1 MDEFQE
7 ILQDFLIESF
17 ELIEQLDQDLVE
29 LESRPDDLDLLNRIF
44 RVAHTIKGASS
55 FLNFDV
61 LTHLTHHMENLLN
74 MARHGDLV
82 IDADVM
88 DVILESIDLMKALL
102 VRIRDSGADA
112 GLEVGQC
119 VERLDAVA
127 NGTPLSSVT
136 ETVTVTASE
145 TVVAVEP
152 QTDAEEEADYS
163 GMSEAEVEAEIERLI
178 AQRQAEDAA
187 KRANKAN
194 SSAPVEEEPDYEGM
208 DDAEVE
214 AEIERLLAKRQAED
228 AAKRAQKAA
237 ETSTAPSV
245 AAPVAAPITSEPMP
259 QSEPIPAPVPVAPAA
274 PAVQPKVEAKP
285 ATPVARRAA
294 EPKEEGENRGGGAV
308 EQTIRVDVKRLD
320 HLMNLIG
327 ELVLGKNRLIKIND
341 DVEERYEGE
350 AFLEELNQVVSIVS
364 LVTTD
369 LQIAVMKTRMLPIG
383 KVFNKFPRM
392 IRDLS
397 RELNKKIELE
407 ITGEETELD
416 KSIVEEIG
424 DPLVHIIRNSCDH
437 GIETPDV
444 RLSSGKEETGTIHLK
459 AYHEGNHI
467 VIQIIDDGKGLDA
480 EMLKLKSIEKGIIT
494 EKEAEGMSEK
504 EAFGLIFRPGFS
516 TAAQVTSVS
525 GRGVG
530 MDVVKTNIEKL
541 NGMIDI
547 DSEVGKG
554 TSMKLKIPLTLAII
568 QALLVGVQEEYY
580 AIPLASVLETVRISK
595 DEIYTVESRSVMRL
609 RDEVLSLVHIGDIF
623 EVERVFDN
631 SEHAYV
637 VVLGLAESKIG
648 LIVDSLVGQEE
659 IVIKSLGEYLK
670 GIEGIAGATI
680 RGDGGV
686 TLIVDVAALMQM
698 AKSVKSTV
706 GQESAEAKGRL
717 GVKNKPS
724 DYKVMI
730 VDDSKTDR
738 TIMRKSLEPM
748 GITLVEATDGIEALN
763 ILKQADHTFDA
774 MLIDIEM
781 PRMDGYSLAAEIKK
795 YNKYKNLPLIA
806 VTSRTGKADRM
817 RGVESGMV
825 EYITKPYSSEYLMNV
840 VKRNIKFNEGL

>member
-17 ELIEQLDQDLVE
+17 ELIEQLDQDLVD
-29 LESRPDDLDLLNRIF
+29 LESNPNDLELLNRIF
-44 RVAHTIKGASS
+44 RVAHTVKGASS
-55 FLNFDV
+55 FLNFDI
-61 LTHLTHHMENLLN
+61 LSRLTHHMENLLN
-74 MARHGDLV
+74 MARHGELQ
-82 IDADVM
+82 ITAGVM
-88 DVILESIDLMKALL
+88 DVILESIDLMKEILGY
-102 VRIRDSGADA
+102 IRDNGNDSGFEIEAC
-112 GLEVGQC
+112 VG
-119 VERLDAVA
+119 RLDEVA
-127 NGTPLSSVT
+127 NNKGATTEATIEPEVT
-136 ETVTVTASE
+136 QEAKVTQE
-145 TVVAVEP
+145 IKEP
-152 QTDAEEEADYS
+152 ESPQESKDDDIDYS
-163 GMSEAEVEAEIERLI
+163 NLS
-178 AQRQAEDAA
+178 
-187 KRANKAN
+187 
-194 SSAPVEEEPDYEGM
+194 
-208 DDAEVE
+208 DAEVE
-214 AEIERLLAKRQAED
+214 AEIERLLAQRQAED
-228 AAKRAQKAA
+228 AKKRAEKKTDDKKSDDNNQESSIAPKQPSAPQK
-237 ETSTAPSV
+237 
-245 AAPVAAPITSEPMP
+245 
-259 QSEPIPAPVPVAPAA
+259 PAA
-274 PAVQPKVEAKP
+274 TSNAVKKVEKDDNSNSAI
-285 ATPVARRAA
+285 
-294 EPKEEGENRGGGAV
+294 

-397 RELNKKIELE
+397 RELNKKIELV

-416 KSIVEEIG
+416 KSIVEVIG

-437 GIETPDV
+437 GIESIKD
-444 RLSSGKEETGTIHLK
+444 RLDQGKDETGTVQLK

-480 EMLKLKSIEKGIIT
+480 DGLKIHSIEKGIIS
-494 EKEAEGMSEK
+494 EKEAELMSEK

-516 TAAQVTSVS
+516 TAKQVTSVS

-541 NGMIDI
+541 NGLIDI
-547 DSEVGKG
+547 DSELGRG
-554 TSMKLKIPLTLAII
+554 TSIKLKIPLTLAII

-609 RDEVLSLVHIGDIF
+609 RNEVLSLVHIGDIF

-698 AKSVKSTV
+698 AKSVKTTV
-706 GQESAEAKGRL
+706 TQEGGSGAKSRE
-717 GVKNKPS
+717 KTSPT
-724 DYKVMI
+724 DYVVLI
-730 VDDSKTDR
+730 IDDSKTDR

-748 GITLVEATDGIEALN
+748 GITLLEAADGIEALN
-763 ILKQADHTFDA
+763 MLKQGDYHFDA
-774 MLIDIEM
+774 MLVDIEM
-781 PRMDGYSLAAEIKK
+781 PRMDGYTLAAEIKK

-817 RGVESGMV
+817 RGVESGMI
-825 EYITKPYSSEYLMNV
+825 EYITKPYSPDYLMSV
-840 VKRNIKFNEGL
+840 VKRNINFKEGL